1 MISSLEKCN
10 TNNSNYKNSQCST
23 YKTDTLNKNSENSS
37 LKKIN
42 PLMVSDSNKQTFA
55 TTFVNTDENESLYS
69 KTINDKTQKND
80 QISCLD
86 LLEFIN
92 TKRKNQ
98 ITIPLKKGKVK
109 KENLINSVDLLK
121 DKIDNVSYDVTKIK
135 NSETDLNTLNKKTN
149 SIRKVEFVLGKEYLK
164 EIELNKQTYNEM
176 NEKINELD
184 NETLNSNDI
193 YNKLKKEVCV
203 KKNDCKEL
211 ANAINQLIEDKKKL
225 NTLLIIYQKKIKK
238 MKENIYNR
246 DMLDNRIKSGLL
258 ILIDYLFI

>member
-1 MISSLEKCN
+1 MISSLEKFN
-10 TNNSNYKNSQCST
+10 TNTNKTNYQYIT

-69 KTINDKTQKND
+69 KTMNEKTQKNN
-80 QISCLD
+80 QINCLD
-86 LLEFIN
+86 LLDFIN

-184 NETLNSNDI
+184 NETLNSNEI
-193 YNKLKKEVCV
+193 CNKLKKEVCV
-203 KKNDCKEL
+203 KKNNCKEL
-211 ANAINQLIEDKKKL
+211 SNAINQLIEDKKEI
-225 NTLLIIYQKKIKK
+225 NTLLILYQKKIK
-238 MKENIYNR
+238 NIQEKIYGKL
-246 DMLDNRIKSGLL
+246 MLEKRIQSELKTIISN
-258 ILIDYLFI
+258 IDT

>member
-121 DKIDNVSYDVTKIK
+121 DKIENVSYDVTKIK

-225 NTLLIIYQKKIKK
+225 NTKKNKK
-238 MKENIYNR
+238 NERK
-246 DMLDNRIKSGLL
+246 
-258 ILIDYLFI
+258 YL

>member
-1 MISSLEKCN
+1 
-10 TNNSNYKNSQCST
+10 
-23 YKTDTLNKNSENSS
+23 
-37 LKKIN
+37 
-42 PLMVSDSNKQTFA
+42 MVSDSNKQTFA

-69 KTINDKTQKND
+69 KTINDKTQKNN

-135 NSETDLNTLNKKTN
+135 NSETDLNTLNKKTD

-164 EIELNKQTYNEM
+164 EIESNKQIYNEM

-211 ANAINQLIEDKKKL
+211 ANAIDQLIEDKKKL

-246 DMLDNRIKSGLL
+246 DMLDNRIKSGLKT
-258 ILIDYLFI
+258 IISNIDM

>member
-246 DMLDNRIKSGLL
+246 DMLDNRIKSGLKT
-258 ILIDYLFI
+258 IISNIDM

>member
-121 DKIDNVSYDVTKIK
+121 DKIENVSYDVTKIK

-184 NETLNSNDI
+184 NETLNSNEI
-193 YNKLKKEVCV
+193 CNKLKKEVCV
-203 KKNDCKEL
+203 KKNNNKEL
-211 ANAINQLIEDKKKL
+211 SNAINQLIEDKKEL

-246 DMLDNRIKSGLL
+246 DMLDNRIKSGLKT
-258 ILIDYLFI
+258 IISNIDM

>member
-10 TNNSNYKNSQCST
+10 TNNSKYKNSQCST

-121 DKIDNVSYDVTKIK
+121 DKIENVSYDVTKIK

-246 DMLDNRIKSGLL
+246 DMLDNRIKSGLKT
-258 ILIDYLFI
+258 IISNIDM

>member
-1 MISSLEKCN
+1 
-10 TNNSNYKNSQCST
+10 
-23 YKTDTLNKNSENSS
+23 
-37 LKKIN
+37 
-42 PLMVSDSNKQTFA
+42 MVSDSNKQTFA

-121 DKIDNVSYDVTKIK
+121 DKIENVSYDVTKIK

-211 ANAINQLIEDKKKL
+211 ANAIDQLIEDKKKL

-246 DMLDNRIKSGLL
+246 DMLDNRIKSGLKT
-258 ILIDYLFI
+258 IISNIDM

>member
-55 TTFVNTDENESLYS
+55 TTFVNTEDNESLYS

-238 MKENIYNR
+238 MKENIYSR
-246 DMLDNRIKSGLL
+246 DMLDNRIKSGLKT
-258 ILIDYLFI
+258 IISNIDM

>member
-1 MISSLEKCN
+1 MISSLEKFN
-10 TNNSNYKNSQCST
+10 TNTNKTNYQYIT
-23 YKTDTLNKNSENSS
+23 YKTDTLNKNSESS
-37 LKKIN
+37 SFKKLN
-42 PLMVSDSNKQTFA
+42 PLLVSDSNKQTFA

-98 ITIPLKKGKVK
+98 LTIPLKKGKVK
-109 KENLINSVDLLK
+109 KKNLINSVDLLK
-121 DKIDNVSYDVTKIK
+121 NQIKNVSCDVTKVK
-135 NSETDLNTLNKKTN
+135 NSETDLNTLNKKTD
-149 SIRKVEFVLGKEYLK
+149 SIRKIEFVLGKEYLK
-164 EIELNKQTYNEM
+164 EIESNKQNYNEM
-176 NEKINELD
+176 NEKINEL
-184 NETLNSNDI
+184 NYETFNSDEI

-203 KKNDCKEL
+203 KKNNCKEL
-211 ANAINQLIEDKKKL
+211 SNAINQLIEDKKEL

-246 DMLDNRIKSGLL
+246 DMLDNRIKSGLKT
-258 ILIDYLFI
+258 IISNIDM

>member
-1 MISSLEKCN
+1 MISSLEKFN
-10 TNNSNYKNSQCST
+10 TNTNKTNYQYIT
-23 YKTDTLNKNSENSS
+23 YKTDTLNKNSESS
-37 LKKIN
+37 SFKKLN
-42 PLMVSDSNKQTFA
+42 PLLVSDSNKQTFA

-69 KTINDKTQKND
+69 KTMNEKTQKNN
-80 QISCLD
+80 QITCLD
-86 LLEFIN
+86 LLDFIN

-98 ITIPLKKGKVK
+98 ITIPLKKGRIK

-121 DKIDNVSYDVTKIK
+121 DKIGIISSDVTKVK
-135 NSETDLNTLNKKTN
+135 NSETDLNTLNKKTD
-149 SIRKVEFVLGKEYLK
+149 SIRKIEFVLGKEYLK
-164 EIELNKQTYNEM
+164 EIESNKQNYNEM

-203 KKNDCKEL
+203 KKNNCKEL
-211 ANAINQLIEDKKKL
+211 SNAINQLIEDKKEL

-246 DMLDNRIKSGLL
+246 DMLDNRIKSGLKT
-258 ILIDYLFI
+258 IIANIDM

>member
-246 DMLDNRIKSGLL
+246 DMLDNRIKSGLKT
-258 ILIDYLFI
+258 IIANIDM

>member
-203 KKNDCKEL
+203 KKNNCKEL
-211 ANAINQLIEDKKKL
+211 SNAINQLIEDKKEL

-246 DMLDNRIKSGLL
+246 DMLDNRIKSGLKT
-258 ILIDYLFI
+258 IIANIDM